1 MDPIFLSHRGESDDA
16 PENTMQAYQLAM
28 DRHSDG
34 IELDIRQTSDERI
47 LCVHDADLKRVAGVP
62 AVVAEHTLA
71 ELQAIHPVPE
81 LHEVLA
87 ILRPGSMIQIELK
100 STAALLPGLRSLL
113 TPELCG
119 KLLVRISSFDAA
131 LLDAAADT
139 FPELPRLLLI
149 DLFKY
154 FGRIPTASEAAG
166 VLGRCRATGV
176 SLRARLDYTAEFVRD
191 LKTLGLSVVGW
202 GVSSDELGL
211 HLAEI
216 GVDALTCNHAVAL
229 REIWRKRG

>member
-16 PENTMQAYQLAM
+16 PENTMKAFQLAM

-34 IELDIRQTSDERI
+34 IELDIRLTSDGRI
-47 LCVHDADLKRVAGVP
+47 VVVHDADLKRVAGNP
-62 AVVAEHTLA
+62 AAVAGHTLA
-71 ELQAIHPVPE
+71 ELRAIHPVPE

-87 ILRPGSMIQIELK
+87 ILRPGCMIQIELK

-119 KLLVRISSFDAA
+119 KLQVRISSFEAE
-131 LLDAAADT
+131 LLDAAADV

-149 DLFKY
+149 DLFKR
-154 FGRIPTASEAAG
+154 FGRMPAPAEAAE
-166 VLGRCRATGV
+166 LLSRCRATGV
-176 SLRARLDYTAEFVRD
+176 SLRARMDYTAEFVRG
-191 LKTLGLSVVGW
+191 LKAQGLAVVGW

-216 GVDALTCNHAVAL
+216 GVDALTCNHAVVL
-229 REIWRKRG
+229 REIWRKRA